1 MDISNEG
8 ELERT
13 PSEKEDVKSDP
24 SSRLPTPPARSVF
37 KSVLLVVTMTLAM
50 IVNVGHSQD
59 HREGHLAYALGIR
72 FRELRLYP

>member
-1 MDISNEG
+1 MDTSNEG

-37 KSVLLVVTMTLAM
+37 KSVLLVVTMTLGM
-50 IVNVGHSQD
+50 MVNVGHP
-59 HREGHLAYALGIR
+59 RTIMRAT
-72 FRELRLYP
+72 